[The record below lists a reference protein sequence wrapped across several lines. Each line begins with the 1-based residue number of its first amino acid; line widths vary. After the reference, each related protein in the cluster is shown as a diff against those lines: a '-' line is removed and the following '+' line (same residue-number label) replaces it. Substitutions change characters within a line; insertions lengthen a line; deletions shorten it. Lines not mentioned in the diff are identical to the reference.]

1 MKISKTCLS
10 SKNILSLD
18 DLKSEDILS
27 ILKLAEGLKVEA
39 KRKNDRSKQ
48 LLRGKVLGMIFQ
60 KPSTRTRVSFEA
72 GMYQMGGNAI
82 YMDAQNI
89 QLARGES
96 IEDTARSLSLYVNCL
111 MARVYNHH
119 DLVKLAKA
127 ASVPVI
133 NGLSDTFHPCQ
144 ILADLLT
151 IKEQKKRLKGISIA
165 WVGDGNNVCNDLLIG
180 CAEIGIDISIASPRG
195 YEPPERI
202 ISIAANKARSTGAKV
217 NITDDPLIAVQDAD
231 AVMTDTFVSIG
242 KDGEKEVRK
251 EVFVPRYQVNSQ
263 LMTRAKKGAIFLH
276 CLPATRGLEVTAEVI
291 DGKNSVVWEEAENRL
306 HVQKALLYML
316 IASKNQIRA

>member
-27 ILKLAEGLKVEA
+27 ILKLAEVLKAEA

-96 IEDTARSLSLYVNCL
+96 IEDTARSISLYVNCL

-119 DLVKLAKA
+119 DLVKLAEA

-151 IKEQKKRLKGISIA
+151 IKEQKKG
-165 WVGDGNNVCNDLLIG
+165 
-180 CAEIGIDISIASPRG
+180 
-195 YEPPERI
+195 
-202 ISIAANKARSTGAKV
+202 
-217 NITDDPLIAVQDAD
+217 
-231 AVMTDTFVSIG
+231 
-242 KDGEKEVRK
+242 
-251 EVFVPRYQVNSQ
+251 
-263 LMTRAKKGAIFLH
+263 
-276 CLPATRGLEVTAEVI
+276 
-291 DGKNSVVWEEAENRL
+291 
-306 HVQKALLYML
+306 
-316 IASKNQIRA
+316 